1 MLSRP
6 KPARAPGVAA
16 RFADKGVRVAAHLV
30 VAALFLL
37 ALFVWGVVIDRR
49 PYSQSGVWTAIQAA
63 SLGGVALA
71 TSWTLPALDGTL
83 ARIALVLVVLVVW
96 RLTYFPLMVFS
107 GHVASVVE
115 WVLALLR
122 LPIVVYGVFLVS
134 IGTLHTLVALGAA
147 QIVDPFHPLVYAAIA
162 GVLLMATSVSLA
174 KPADLKL
181 LPDDF
186 RTLAEPA
193 PPPVA
198 PTRNPYFSCL
208 VGPGYLPHQ
217 RVVLLAA
224 GLTYETIPP
233 SPWGRTV
240 KAVLEVLFNE
250 RPRASAAQRIL
261 DHYLA
266 YRSAHPLIGCR
277 SFADY
282 TTPLPPA
289 PAPPAH

>member
-1 MLSRP
+1 ML
-6 KPARAPGVAA
+6 AQLA
-16 RFADKGVRVAAHLV
+16 

-37 ALFVWGVVIDRR
+37 ALFVWGVAIDRR
-49 PYSQSGVWTAIQAA
+49 PYSQSGLWTAIHAA

-71 TSWTLPALDGTL
+71 TSWTLPALDGAL
-83 ARIALVLVVLVVW
+83 ARAVLLLVVLVVW

-107 GHVASVVE
+107 GHVASIVE
-115 WVLALLR
+115 WILALLR

-134 IGTLHTLVALGAA
+134 IGTLHGLVALGAA

-162 GVLLMATSVSLA
+162 LVLLNACAVSFA

-181 LPDDF
+181 LPDGF
-186 RTLAEPA
+186 RSLAEPA
-193 PPPVA
+193 PQAVA
-198 PTRNPYFSCL
+198 PTRNPYFSRL

-250 RPRASAAQRIL
+250 KPRASTAQRIL

-266 YRSAHPLIGCR
+266 YRAAHPLIGYR

-282 TTPLPPA
+282 PTPLPPA
-289 PAPPAH
+289 PAPPAG

>member
-1 MLSRP
+1 VWVQL
-6 KPARAPGVAA
+6 AVAA
-16 RFADKGVRVAAHLV
+16 I
-30 VAALFLL
+30 FLL
-37 ALFVWGVVIDRR
+37 ALFVWGAAIDRQ
-49 PYSQSGVWTAIQAA
+49 PYSQPGLWTAIHAA

-71 TSWTLPALDGTL
+71 TSWTLPRLEGIGR
-83 ARIALVLVVLVVW
+83 RIALVLVVLVVW

-115 WVLALLR
+115 WVLAFLR

-147 QIVDPFHPLVYAAIA
+147 QIVHPFHPLVYVAIA
-162 GVLLMATSVSLA
+162 LVLLNAGAVSFA

-181 LPDDF
+181 LPDGF

-198 PTRNPYFSCL
+198 PTRNPYFSPL

-250 RPRASAAQRIL
+250 KPHASTAQRIL

-266 YRSAHPLIGCR
+266 YKSAHPLIGYR

-282 TTPLPPA
+282 PTPLPPA
-289 PAPPAH
+289 PAPPSR

>member
-1 MLSRP
+1 L
-6 KPARAPGVAA
+6 AQLA
-16 RFADKGVRVAAHLV
+16 

-37 ALFVWGVVIDRR
+37 ALFVWGVGIDRQ
-49 PYSQSGVWTAIQAA
+49 PYSQSGLWTAIHAA

-71 TSWTLPALDGTL
+71 TSWTLPGLEGIGK
-83 ARIALVLVVLVVW
+83 RIALVLVVLVVW

-115 WVLALLR
+115 WLLAFLH

-147 QIVDPFHPLVYAAIA
+147 QIVQPVHPLVYAAIA
-162 GVLLMATSVSLA
+162 PVLLMACAVSFA

-181 LPDDF
+181 LPDGF
-186 RTLAEPA
+186 RELAEPA
-193 PPPVA
+193 PQAVA
-198 PTRNPYFSCL
+198 PTRNPYFSRL
-208 VGPGYLPHQ
+208 AGPGYLPHQ

-250 RPRASAAQRIL
+250 KPRASTAQRIL

-266 YRSAHPLIGCR
+266 YRSAHPLIGYR

-282 TTPLPPA
+282 PTPLPPA
-289 PAPPAH
+289 PAPPAG

>member
-1 MLSRP
+1 M
-6 KPARAPGVAA
+6 
-16 RFADKGVRVAAHLV
+16 AAHLV
-30 VAALFLL
+30 VAALFLV
-37 ALFVWGVVIDRR
+37 ALFVWGVVIDRQ
-49 PYSQSGVWTAIQAA
+49 PYSQSRLWTAIHAA

-71 TSWTLPALDGTL
+71 TSWTLPALAGTL
-83 ARIALVLVVLVVW
+83 ERIALVLVVLVVW

-107 GHVASVVE
+107 GHVASVAE
-115 WVLALLR
+115 WVLAFLR

-147 QIVDPFHPLVYAAIA
+147 QILDPFHPLVYAAVA
-162 GVLLMATSVSLA
+162 AVLLLASAVSFA
-174 KPADLKL
+174 KPADVKL
-181 LPDDF
+181 LPDGF

-198 PTRNPYFSCL
+198 PTRNPYFSRL

-250 RPRASAAQRIL
+250 KPRASAAQRIL

-266 YRSAHPLIGCR
+266 YRSAHALIGYR
-277 SFADY
+277 SFAECP
-282 TTPLPPA
+282 TPFPPA
-289 PAPPAH
+289 GGLSQQGARRG